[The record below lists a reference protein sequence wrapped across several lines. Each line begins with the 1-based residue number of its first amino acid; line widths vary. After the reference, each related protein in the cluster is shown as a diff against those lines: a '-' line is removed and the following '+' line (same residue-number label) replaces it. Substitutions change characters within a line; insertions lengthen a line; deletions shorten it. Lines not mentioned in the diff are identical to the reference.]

1 MNIIFSWHFPFFS
14 KIKQKTGSFSRDLE
28 MYQIWW
34 DRNFF
39 HSWNSNN
46 RPQLDQNLCQITS
59 AQNIL
64 PNTVS
69 EQFNDKKWPS
79 PKFANTT
86 WFSNDNRLHLSLVK
100 KIELNVKG
108 DLPKKKD
115 EDSLDYHLSRYEVR
129 QKPWRRGE
137 TGRKPLSL
145 SIYHFHV
152 NWWYFKAQSS
162 ILKS

>member
-1 MNIIFSWHFPFFS
+1 MSIIFSWQFS
-14 KIKQKTGSFSRDLE
+14 LFSEMKWKTGSFSRDLE
-28 MYQIWW
+28 MYHIWW

-86 WFSNDNRLHLSLVK
+86 WFSNDNWLHLSLVK
-100 KIELNVKG
+100 KDRVECKRRSSKEERWRLSWLPFITLRSPPKTMKKRRNGPKTPVTLNISFSCELM
-108 DLPKKKD
+108 
-115 EDSLDYHLSRYEVR
+115 
-129 QKPWRRGE
+129 
-137 TGRKPLSL
+137 
-145 SIYHFHV
+145 IF
-152 NWWYFKAQSS
+152 
-162 ILKS
+162 